1 MKDKLIYKICRGSI
15 FSAIICIC
23 AFINISFSSV
33 PFTLA
38 LLGVMLTAIVL
49 SPFEAFCSTTVYV
62 LMGAIGL
69 PVFSGAG
76 AGMGVLFGAT
86 GGYIWS
92 YPVLALII
100 SLLRCIKTKNKVKEY
115 LLAFSGC
122 IIGTL
127 ICYFLGTLQYM
138 YVCDTTVYTAVITCI
153 VPFIA
158 VDIIKII
165 VAVVIGVPLKKSL
178 NL

>member
-1 MKDKLIYKICRGSI
+1 
-15 FSAIICIC
+15 
-23 AFINISFSSV
+23 
-33 PFTLA
+33 
-38 LLGVMLTAIVL
+38 
-49 SPFEAFCSTTVYV
+49 
-62 LMGAIGL
+62 
-69 PVFSGAG
+69 
-76 AGMGVLFGAT
+76 MGVLFGAT